1 MAHLSRLLRLRTG
14 NLSIGLPTSKP
25 RGRESSGA
33 GILVFFEADPTRPST
48 VHGNL
53 LRGTTSIRLMLV
65 VGKPGRPLYSVAKG
79 EACGRIHV
87 ISNLTRGGLTVRASM
102 EGKNCVEETGNRA
115 PFCVKSREQ
124 GVFTRF

>member
-1 MAHLSRLLRLRTG
+1 
-14 NLSIGLPTSKP
+14 
-25 RGRESSGA
+25 
-33 GILVFFEADPTRPST
+33 
-48 VHGNL
+48 
-53 LRGTTSIRLMLV
+53 MLV